1 MRELILRDLKNFFF
15 LFPQGSSAHYTKNEE
30 TVQENKIKCKTNNEA
45 NRERRK
51 NHHISTDSPQYQDSS
66 TAETNEGS
74 EENCLPEHENKI
86 SKSCDKDDLES
97 TKKCLDF
104 DTEMVCE
111 KRSSFI
117 GPTHSNNDI
126 TEDKV
131 EFDDNN
137 AGISENIEN
146 TEINIELVKG
156 SNGASKL
163 ATDSINVEES
173 LKGMNEDID
182 VKEKTLN
189 EHLVSNGYSLKMK
202 EINYIKATSKDTFV
216 PEANLSHLSVT
227 NKNKVESDDNSIGVG
242 EDIKNT
248 ETNIG
253 LVKGN
258 DCSGKHT
265 TDAINVEEMLKYLP
279 IANEYKLEFRQ
290 NVPDKE
296 QPLNEISV
304 FTKICSEREDNATN
318 KNELDIAHSAPQKE
332 RSLNEDYATVSEFCG
347 DFFKLENDLEILST
361 RSENE
366 LDLDKTVL
374 DKRQPNDDS
383 NCAEFLPAERD
394 DKDFGKDSAY
404 LIKPKNDEEG
414 SLSTHERELDKDEV
428 VVSDLG
434 QALNEDS
441 NYPEFSPAESDDSD
455 FCKVSAYFLKPK
467 NDESDSLSTHERE
480 LDMDEE
486 VVSDQGQALNE
497 DSNCAEF
504 SPAER
509 DDKDFCK
516 DCPYL
521 NKPKNV
527 KAVPLSTHERES
539 DIDIGQPLNESAT
552 CIEYYSAEKVEIGS
566 GKNSSDSIDIEVDL
580 GSSYAEDK
588 YIVYDISEK
597 NTPSPEDSTY
607 TDSCQETEDM
617 VFHKHNTY
625 FNNVQENINLC
636 AIKRNELSMNKKNT
650 NDKEET
656 SNAHSVSNGCCL
668 ETKETY
674 YVKAGQDTFDPEA
687 DLDCIS
693 GLHMEKHVHKCC
705 LEGEELHVSKQI
717 PNAIDPRDGVLIPSS
732 SNESKLNMFENFS
745 DVKHAS
751 DKDQAYIVC
760 RTEHEG
766 TELVVITHQDLATED
781 TFGID
786 QETGFVKECA
796 SYGDE
801 HSALKKEK
809 DDDMKELFNSVMESE
824 SPEKCSSGIFKDS
837 TMCEIV
843 SSHIGN
849 ENEHIVDKELFQE
862 ELTFCERCSN
872 NENEVEKTYEPDHE
886 NFNMDHESESID
898 ERLFDICEECL
909 LYENGI
915 YETGG
920 FNSDKENDQSLS
932 DISDHSA
939 LLYEVVSLSS
949 RSENDFYTDEYF
961 SSKELSLDRD
971 SEFLRCYS
979 KHEKTEMQCTSP
991 DVDAES
997 FNLNAETE
1005 SLNDHGNFER
1015 DRKNCECLSD
1025 VSEGT
1030 DSGLYET
1037 LSFCKIDKEECYDCF
1052 EEADIACC
1060 CQCCECIGNPD

>member
-1 MRELILRDLKNFFF
+1 M
-15 LFPQGSSAHYTKNEE
+15 
-30 TVQENKIKCKTNNEA
+30 
-45 NRERRK
+45 
-51 NHHISTDSPQYQDSS
+51 
-66 TAETNEGS
+66 
-74 EENCLPEHENKI
+74 
-86 SKSCDKDDLES
+86 
-97 TKKCLDF
+97 DF

-126 TEDKV
+126 TKDKV

-137 AGISENIEN
+137 AEISENIEN

-163 ATDSINVEES
+163 ATDSINVEDS

-182 VKEKTLN
+182 IKEKTLN

-227 NKNKVESDDNSIGVG
+227 NKNKVESDDNSIGIG

-296 QPLNEISV
+296 PLNEISV
-304 FTKICSEREDNATN
+304 FTEICSEREDNATN

-332 RSLNEDYATVSEFCG
+332 LSSNEDYATVSEFCG
-347 DFFKLENDLEILST
+347 DFFTLENDLEILST

-414 SLSTHERELDKDEV
+414 SLSTHERELDKDEE

-434 QALNEDS
+434 QTLNEDS
-441 NYPEFSPAESDDSD
+441 NYPEFSPAESDDRD

-467 NDESDSLSTHERE
+467 NDESDSLSTHKRELDMDKEDISDQGQALIQDSNCPEFSPTETDRKDFGKVSAYFIKPKNEEGRSLSTHERE

-552 CIEYYSAEKVEIGS
+552 CIEYYSAEKVEIGL
-566 GKNSSDSIDIEVDL
+566 GKNSSDSIDNEVDL

-588 YIVYDISEK
+588 YIVYDNIPEK

-636 AIKRNELSMNKKNT
+636 
-650 NDKEET
+650 
-656 SNAHSVSNGCCL
+656 
-668 ETKETY
+668 
-674 YVKAGQDTFDPEA
+674 
-687 DLDCIS
+687 
-693 GLHMEKHVHKCC
+693 C

-717 PNAIDPRDGVLIPSS
+717 PNVIDPRDGVLIPSS

-745 DVKHAS
+745 KVKHAS

-760 RTEHEG
+760 CTEHEG

-909 LYENGI
+909 LYKNGI

-971 SEFLRCYS
+971 SEFFRCCS

-1005 SLNDHGNFER
+1005 SLHDHGNFER